1 MKAQVKEVSST
12 QKELTVEIDAQ
23 TVKAAYNKVSQKYA
37 KAANVPGFR
46 KGFAPLDVVRT
57 RFREE
62 IRNEVLQEIVPSA
75 VAAAIEENDLHPL
88 TEPHLHLEN
97 PDTVKLNGSENV
109 SIHVHVEVMPE
120 IPTPEYKGLELTRRV
135 KPVEDSQL
143 EDLLA
148 NRLNEQAALIPVE
161 GRKSQE
167 GDTVIVDLVG
177 TFEGEEDGE
186 PITADDIEIPIGD
199 ETIEKSFSENLV
211 GLEED
216 EEKEFTVEYAADF
229 SSPQLA
235 GKTVHYKAK
244 VKSVGTMETPE
255 MNDEWAQ
262 SLDEGYE
269 SLEDLRAKV
278 REDLEKYAQED
289 ADARLRNNAIAK
301 FIENHQFEIPGVLI
315 DSQAKNL
322 LNNFAQDMAQRGVDL
337 NTVQKDFI
345 EMAYSQMRTQAER
358 DVRGAMLLEKVADL
372 ENVEVAEAE
381 VEEEIQKMADYY
393 RVTPDEVR
401 NSLVNQQGGTDS
413 IKNNLRTR
421 KAIEALVAN
430 AKVTEGEWV
439 DESVGQIPES
449 QTEETVESE
458 EKAEK
463 KTAKKKAKSEEE
475 AEEKPKNAAS
485 KKAEEK
491 EPKKKSAKEKK

>member
-37 KAANVPGFR
+37 KAATVPGFR
-46 KGFAPLDVVRT
+46 KGFAPLDVVRV
-57 RFREE
+57 RFKEE
-62 IRNEVLQEIVPSA
+62 IRNEVLQEIVPGA
-75 VAAAIEENDLHPL
+75 VTAAIEENDIHPL

-97 PDTVKLNGSENV
+97 PDTVKLNGSEAV

-120 IPTPEYKGLELTRRV
+120 IPTPDYKGLELTRRV
-135 KPVEDSQL
+135 RPVEDSQI

-177 TFEGEEDGE
+177 VFEGEEGEE
-186 PITADDIEIPIGD
+186 PITANDIEIPIGD
-199 ETIEKSFSENLV
+199 ETIEKSFSENLI

-216 EEKEFTVEYAADF
+216 EEKEFTVSYPEDF

-235 GKTVHYKAK
+235 GKTINYKAK

-269 SLEDLRAKV
+269 SLADLRTKL
-278 REDLEKYAQED
+278 REDLDTYAQSD

-301 FIENHQFEIPGVLI
+301 FIEKHDFEIPGVLI

-322 LNNFAQDMAQRGVDL
+322 LNNFAQDLAQRGVDL

-345 EMAYSQMRTQAER
+345 EMAYNQMRTQAER
-358 DVRGAMLLEKVADL
+358 DVRGAMLLEKVAEL
-372 ENVEVAEAE
+372 ENVDVTEAE
-381 VEEEIQKMADYY
+381 VEEEIQKLADYY
-393 RVTPDEVR
+393 RVTPDEIR
-401 NSLVNQQGGTDS
+401 NSLVNQQGGTDN

-421 KAIEALVAN
+421 KAIEALVSHAN
-430 AKVTEGEWV
+430 VTEGEWI
-439 DESVGQIPES
+439 DESVEQPDS
-449 QTEETVESE
+449 AAKTEETAGEVSAESGE
-458 EKAEK
+458 AAENTENTEKAAK
-463 KTAKKKAKSEEE
+463 KT
-475 AEEKPKNAAS
+475 
-485 KKAEEK
+485 
-491 EPKKKSAKEKK
+491 KKKSAKEKE

>member
-46 KGFAPLDVVRT
+46 KGFAPLDVVRM
-57 RFREE
+57 RFKEE
-62 IRNEVLQEIVPSA
+62 IRNEVLQEIVPNA
-75 VAAAIEENDLHPL
+75 VTAAIEENDLHPL

-97 PDTVKLNGSENV
+97 PDTVKLNGTEAV

-120 IPTPEYKGLELTRRV
+120 IPTPDYKGLEITRRV
-135 KPVEDSQL
+135 RPVEDSQL

-177 TFEGEEDGE
+177 TFDGEEDAE
-186 PITADDIEIPIGD
+186 PITADDLEIPIGD
-199 ETIEKSFSENLV
+199 ETIEKSFSENLI

-216 EEKEFTVEYAADF
+216 EEKEFTVSYPVDF

-235 GKTVHYKAK
+235 GKTIHYKAK

-269 SLEDLRAKV
+269 SLEDLRKQV
-278 REDLEKYAQED
+278 REDLQKYAEED

-301 FIENHQFEIPGVLI
+301 FIEKHPFEIPNVLI

-337 NTVQKDFI
+337 NTVQKEFI

-372 ENVEVAEAE
+372 ENVEVSDAE
-381 VEEEIQKMADYY
+381 VEEEIQKMANYY

-401 NSLVNQQGGTDS
+401 NSLINQQGGTDNV
-413 IKNNLRTR
+413 KNNLRTR
-421 KAIEALVAN
+421 KAIEALVSH
-430 AKVTEGEWV
+430 AKVSEGEWV
-439 DESVGQIPES
+439 DESVGQIADS
-449 QTEETVESE
+449 QSEETAASE
-458 EKAEK
+458 EKTEK
-463 KTAKKKAKSEEE
+463 KSAKKKAKSDDE
-475 AEEKPKNAAS
+475 AEEKPKKAA
-485 KKAEEK
+485 A
-491 EPKKKSAKEKK
+491 KKSDDKEKKKKAAKEE